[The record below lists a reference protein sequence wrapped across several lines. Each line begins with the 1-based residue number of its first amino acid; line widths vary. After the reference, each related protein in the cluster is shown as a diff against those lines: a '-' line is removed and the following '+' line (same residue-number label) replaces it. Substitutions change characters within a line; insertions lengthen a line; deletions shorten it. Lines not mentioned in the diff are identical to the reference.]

1 MSGDSVAQIDI
12 TKIVIDTANTLCSN
26 MLQSIDSAIYP
37 LLDKTIFI
45 DEEIAEDSYFEKI
58 FGNSPVSGV
67 LMLAN
72 CLLFAFI
79 LYYCIRL
86 VTSHFSGAE
95 VEPPNRFFLR
105 AILAIALVNSSL
117 EICKL
122 LLGITK
128 DISSFFCELG
138 RDIFRKDISFLSLIS
153 SLSISSNRRI

>member
-12 TKIVIDTANTLCSN
+12 TKIIMDTANTLCTNILESV
-26 MLQSIDSAIYP
+26 DSTIYP

-45 DEEIAEDSYFEKI
+45 DEEIAEDSFFERI

-86 VTSHFSGAE
+86 ITSHFSGTE

-105 AILAIALVNSSL
+105 AILTVILVNSSL
-117 EICKL
+117 DICKL
-122 LLGITK
+122 LINGTNQ
-128 DISSFFCELG
+128 ISTFFCELG

-153 SLSISSNRRI
+153 SLSTTTER

>member
-1 MSGDSVAQIDI
+1 MSGDTVTQIDI
-12 TKIVIDTANTLCSN
+12 TKLILDTTNTLCTN
-26 MLQSIDSAIYP
+26 MLESIDSAIYP

-45 DEEIAEDSYFEKI
+45 NQEIAEDSYFERI
-58 FGNSPVSGV
+58 FGASPTSGV

-86 VTSHFSGAE
+86 ITAYFSGAE

-105 AILAIALVNSSL
+105 AILAAIFVNSSL

-122 LLGITK
+122 LINATNQ
-128 DISSFFCELG
+128 ISTFFCELG
-138 RDIFRKDISFLSLIS
+138 KDIFRKDISFLSLIS
-153 SLSISSNRRI
+153 SLSTSSSR